1 MDMTCTVSGCDSED
15 KVKMF
20 HYSYDEEI
28 QDYACIGTVTACEK
42 HAQEI
47 SKKNNKELAV

>member
-1 MDMTCTVSGCDSED
+1 MTCTISGCNSEA

-20 HYSYDEEI
+20 HYSYDEET
-28 QDYACIGTVTACEK
+28 QDYVCIVTIIACQK

-47 SKKNNKELAV
+47 SKKNDKELTA